1 MCLFKSTHFLKL
13 CSLFF
18 LIDLYEFFICS
29 GYKSIIGYIFCFFP
43 PTLWFTFSKFIFFF
57 FWLNPHGLWDLSSLT
72 RNRTHSSESTRSQR
86 LDCQGILSCH
96 FHFFNNEK
104 FLILMWSISSTCNI
118 LWLAFF
124 FLMCWIQLIHK
135 HFKASQVVIVV
146 KNLPANAVRHKRCGF
161 TPWVEKV
168 PWSRAWQP
176 DPVFL
181 PGESHG
187 QKSLVG

>member
-1 MCLFKSTHFLKL
+1 MN
-13 CSLFF
+13 SLYVLGTSQLLVIYFAFF
-18 LIDLYEFFICS
+18 LPLCDLPFQNLF
-29 GYKSIIGYIFCFFP
+29 
-43 PTLWFTFSKFIFFF
+43 FFF

-72 RNRTHSSESTRSQR
+72 RDRTHSSESARSQR

-124 FLMCWIQLIHK
+124 FLMCWIHLIHE
-135 HFKASQVVIVV
+135 HSRASQVVIVV
-146 KNLPANAVRHKRCGF
+146 KNLPANAVRRKRCGLA
-161 TPWVEKV
+161 PWVEKV

-176 DPVFL
+176 APVFL